1 MRRLLIALAT
11 LACVAPIA
19 LAQPK
24 AAPKAA
30 APKAAAA
37 KAPAVAPRAA
47 PQWRANAATSLIR
60 VTGHFDAAAIVC
72 NFPRW
77 TSDIRFD
84 PANLPGSSVRVVVD
98 PTAVACVDP
107 DHWGLSATLQES
119 GWFDT
124 RRAAAPAANK
134 QVIFQST
141 SFRAVGAGRYEAA
154 GTLTA
159 KGRAVPVTLPFTLTI
174 AGANADM
181 AGALTIDR
189 TKFAMTDQGDEIAHA
204 AAISVHVVA
213 TRAP

>member
-19 LAQPK
+19 LAQPEV
-24 AAPKAA
+24 APKV
-30 APKAAAA
+30 AAA
-37 KAPAVAPRAA
+37 KTPTTARAA
-47 PQWRANAATSLIR
+47 PQWRANAAASLIR

-72 NFPRW
+72 TFPRW

-134 QVIFQST
+134 QAIFQST
-141 SFRAVGAGRYEAA
+141 SFRAVSAGRYEAV
-154 GTLTA
+154 GMLTA

-174 AGANADM
+174 TGANADM
-181 AGALTIDR
+181 AGALNIDR
-189 TKFAMTDQGDEIAHA
+189 TKFGMTDQDDEIAA
-204 AAISVHVVA
+204 AAGISVHLAA